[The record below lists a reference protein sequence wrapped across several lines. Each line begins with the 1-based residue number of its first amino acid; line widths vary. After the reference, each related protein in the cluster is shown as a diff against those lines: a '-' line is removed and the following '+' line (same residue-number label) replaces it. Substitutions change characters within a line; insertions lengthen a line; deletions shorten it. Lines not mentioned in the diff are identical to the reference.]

1 MKKERGLSE
10 ALLDI
15 EQTMPGFARWMYGTA
30 RRDLGEHVMDAGS
43 GIGTYTELLLK
54 DGKRV
59 VSLEFQKPFVER
71 LEGRFGGDG
80 RVIVRQADLSNPGD
94 FAGLPV
100 VDSVLC
106 LNVLEHVTDDVQA
119 MRNLHDSVRPG
130 GKLVALVPAYPW
142 LFNKMDTAVG
152 HVKRYGK
159 REFLANL
166 REAGWT
172 VERCFRFNAFGIP
185 GWFVAGSILKRS
197 TPGRD
202 LTRLFDLLVPV
213 FAFLERYV
221 LLRRVGLSL
230 VAVCRRDD

>member
-1 MKKERGLSE
+1 
-10 ALLDI
+10 
-15 EQTMPGFARWMYGTA
+15 
-30 RRDLGEHVMDAGS
+30 
-43 GIGTYTELLLK
+43 
-54 DGKRV
+54 
-59 VSLEFQKPFVER
+59 
-71 LEGRFGGDG
+71 
-80 RVIVRQADLSNPGD
+80 VRQADLSNPGD

-106 LNVLEHVTDDVQA
+106 LNVLEHVPDDVQA